1 MSRRASKEIYTQ
13 LPDYGTRKLAH
24 YNEWLLNPKRPSD
37 GVPYPGFPED
47 VALERARESLKKEYA
62 EKAFANIAKQ
72 VTKSVVV
79 AAKRAAVR
87 TSPKKVNNCGTAAN
101 PRTKQMF
108 ANEVY
113 NERFLLGESRDQIVV
128 EIMERVG
135 MSKAGAT
142 TYFYNAKKAA
152 G

>member
-72 VTKSVVV
+72 VTKSVVA
-79 AAKRAAVR
+79 AAKRAAPNA
-87 TSPKKVNNCGTAAN
+87 SPKKVNTGTAAN
-101 PRTKQMF
+101 VRTKQMF

-113 NERFLLGESRDQIVV
+113 GERVLLGETRDLIVAQ
-128 EIMERVG
+128 IMERVG

>member
-1 MSRRASKEIYTQ
+1 MNKRRRASKEIYTQ

-24 YNEWLLNPKRPSD
+24 YNEWLLNPKRPAD

-62 EKAFANIAKQ
+62 KKAFTNIVKQ
-72 VTKSVVV
+72 VTKGAVVS
-79 AAKRAAVR
+79 KRIN
-87 TSPKKVNNCGTAAN
+87 TGTTAN

-108 ANEVY
+108 ANQVY
-113 NERFLLGESRDQIVV
+113 NERIKLGESRDQIVN

-152 G
+152 V